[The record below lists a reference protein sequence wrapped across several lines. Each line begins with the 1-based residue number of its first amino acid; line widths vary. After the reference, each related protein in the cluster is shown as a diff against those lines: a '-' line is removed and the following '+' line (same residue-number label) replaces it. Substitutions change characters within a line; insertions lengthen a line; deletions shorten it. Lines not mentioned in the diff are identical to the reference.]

1 MFDYANYPNDDT
13 HIMPIADIE
22 EIVFISKS
30 FADVKKALLNYA
42 HTNAKAKEQYNLT
55 EETINNLFEFYED

>member
-1 MFDYANYPNDDT
+1 MLNYENYPNDDI
-13 HIMPIADIE
+13 HNMPIADIE

-42 HTNAKAKEQYNLT
+42 HTNAKAKEQYDLS